1 MPSAYDRNDF
11 APPHAV
17 GSWRAFGWALLVHV
31 LLMAALTWGVSWKS
45 SDQSLA
51 FDAELWA
58 STVQEAAP
66 RAAQPV
72 TPPAPVEPP
81 TPTPEPAPAPPPP
94 PPPAPEP
101 QIKPVE
107 SQVDIALEEEKKRKR
122 LKQQQ
127 EAEVAQEAKAQKELK
142 DKKEKAE
149 LLAKKEEEK
158 KKEKEKAQEKA
169 ALEKQE
175 AAVAQKKLAAQQQ
188 AKEQQ
193 AASAATE
200 QKRQENIQ
208 RMRVLAGEAGG
219 TSASATGG
227 RGQADKSS
235 GQSAGYSAK
244 IRAKVLPNVVF
255 TDEVAGNPRA
265 EVEVTTTADGTILGQ
280 RLLKSSGNPAWDDA
294 VLKAIVRTG
303 SLPRDVDGRVPSPMI
318 LEFRPKG

>member
-81 TPTPEPAPAPPPP
+81 TPTPPPTPAPPPS
-94 PPPAPEP
+94 PAPEP
-101 QIKPVE
+101 QIKPIE

-193 AASAATE
+193 AAAAAATE
-200 QKRQENIQ
+200 QKRQENIK
-208 RMRVLAGEAGG
+208 RLLTMAGEASGSS
-219 TSASATGG
+219 TSAAGG
-227 RGQADKSS
+227 KGQADKSR
-235 GQSAGYSAK
+235 GPSAGYGAK

>member
-1 MPSAYDRNDF
+1 MPSAHDRTDF
-11 APPHAV
+11 APPSAV
-17 GSWRAFGWALLVHV
+17 GSWRALGLALLVHV
-31 LLMAALTWGVSWKS
+31 LLMAALTWGVAWKT

-81 TPTPEPAPAPPPP
+81 PPPEPPAAPTPPPP
-94 PPPAPEP
+94 PEPEP
-101 QIKPVE
+101 QIKPIE

-127 EAEVAQEAKAQKELK
+127 DAEAAQQAKAQKERK
-142 DKKEKAE
+142 DKQEKAE

-169 ALEKQE
+169 ALEKQD

-193 AASAATE
+193 AAAAAATE
-200 QKRQENIQ
+200 QKRQENIK
-208 RMRVLAGEAGG
+208 RMRALAGEAGG
-219 TSASATGG
+219 SSTSATGG
-227 RGQADKSS
+227 KGQADKSS
-235 GQSAGYSAK
+235 GPSAGYGAK

-294 VLKAIVRTG
+294 VMKALVRTG
-303 SLPRDVDGRVPSPMI
+303 SLPRDIDGRVPSPMI
-318 LEFRPKG
+318 LDFRPKG

>member
-1 MPSAYDRNDF
+1 MPSVYDRTDF
-11 APPHAV
+11 APPQP
-17 GSWRAFGWALLVHV
+17 GSPWRAFGWALLVHA
-31 LLMAALTWGVSWKS
+31 LLLTALTWGVSWKT
-45 SDQSLA
+45 SDPSVA
-51 FDAELWA
+51 FNAELWA

-72 TPPAPVEPP
+72 TPTPPEPVEPP
-81 TPTPEPAPAPPPP
+81 APTPEPPPAPAPTPAPPP
-94 PPPAPEP
+94 
-101 QIKPVE
+101 QIKPME

-122 LKQQQ
+122 LKLQQ
-127 EAEVAQEAKAQKELK
+127 EAEAAQEAKAQKELK

-158 KKEKEKAQEKA
+158 KKEKEKEQA
-169 ALEKQE
+169 AREKQE
-175 AAVAQKKLAAQQQ
+175 AAAAQKKLAAQQQ

-193 AASAATE
+193 AAAAATE

-208 RMRVLAGEAGG
+208 RMRALAGEAGG
-219 TSASATGG
+219 SSASAGK
-227 RGQADKSS
+227 GQADKSS
-235 GQSAGYSAK
+235 GPSAGYGAK

-265 EVEVTTTADGTILGQ
+265 EVEVTTTADGTILSQ
-280 RLLKSSGNPAWDDA
+280 RLLKSSGNPAWDEA

-303 SLPRDVDGRVPSPMI
+303 SLPRDVDGRVPSPMV

>member
-81 TPTPEPAPAPPPP
+81 TPTPTPPPTPAPT

-101 QIKPVE
+101 QIKPIE

-149 LLAKKEEEK
+149 LLAKKEDEK
-158 KKEKEKAQEKA
+158 KKEKAQEKA

-175 AAVAQKKLAAQQQ
+175 TAAAQKKLAAQQQ

-193 AASAATE
+193 AAAAAATE
-200 QKRQENIQ
+200 QKRKENIQ
-208 RMRVLAGEAGG
+208 RMRALAGEAGG
-219 TSASATGG
+219 ASAAGG

-235 GQSAGYSAK
+235 GPSAGYGAK

>member
-127 EAEVAQEAKAQKELK
+127 EAEAAQEAKAQKELK

-158 KKEKEKAQEKA
+158 KKEKEKEQEKA

-193 AASAATE
+193 AAAAAATE
-200 QKRQENIQ
+200 QKRQENIK
-208 RMRVLAGEAGG
+208 RLLTMAGEAG
-219 TSASATGG
+219 TGK
-227 RGQADKSS
+227 ADKSS
-235 GQSAGYSAK
+235 SPSAGYGAK
-244 IRAKVLPNVVF
+244 ISAKVLPNVVF

-280 RLLKSSGNPAWDDA
+280 RLLKSSGNPAWDEA